1 MQQQESVP
9 AYIQHDGKLSALYQA
24 MNQIAPLSMAD
35 TSWDNVGI
43 QIQAPQ
49 PEKNSGNVIL
59 LCEDLRTS
67 VVEEAI
73 SRGDV
78 AIIMTYHPII
88 FRGLKSLTFDNSQQ
102 KSLLRLTAANI
113 SVYAAHTSLDA
124 STNGLNDW
132 LARVV
137 SNQQSEIVK
146 SDTPINSLPPAIE
159 PLKRTYES
167 HPNAGQGRIVE
178 LKEPISVDQ
187 LVSNIKSNL
196 QLKNVI
202 LGLPQDINPKEP
214 LLTNFAVGA
223 GSAGSIVTKYA
234 KAQAYVTGELS
245 HHEAL
250 AAVEKGIVVVTTLH
264 GNSERGYLRQ
274 VLANKLEKTL
284 SNVSGSTTLKVVASQ
299 TDAEPLAIV

>member
-1 MQQQESVP
+1 MPQEAVP

-35 TSWDNVGI
+35 TSWDNVGV
-43 QIQAPQ
+43 QIQAPE
-49 PEKNSGNVIL
+49 PEKNKGNVIM
-59 LCEDLRTS
+59 LCEDLRTA
-67 VVEEAI
+67 VVDEALE
-73 SRGDV
+73 RGDV

-88 FRGLKSLTFDNSQQ
+88 FRGLKSLTFNDTQQ

-137 SNQQSEIVK
+137 SNQQSDVVK
-146 SDTPINSLPPAIE
+146 SDTPSNSLPPAIE
-159 PLKRTYES
+159 PLTKSYES

-178 LKEPISVDQ
+178 LKEAISVDQ

-202 LGLPQDINPKEP
+202 LGLPHNFDPKEAR
-214 LLTNFAVGA
+214 LTNIAVGA
-223 GSAGSIVTKYA
+223 GSAGSIVTKYP

-250 AAVEKGIVVVTTLH
+250 AAVEKGIVVITTLH

-274 VLANKLEKTL
+274 VLVNKLEKTL
-284 SNVSGSTTLKVVASQ
+284 ASINSGTPLKVVASQ
-299 TDAEPLAIV
+299 TDSEPLEIV

>member
-1 MQQQESVP
+1 MSQAGIPSH
-9 AYIQHDGKLSALYQA
+9 IQHDAKLSALYQA
-24 MNQIAPLSMAD
+24 MNKIAPLSMAD

-43 QIQAPQ
+43 QIQAAE
-49 PEKNSGNVIL
+49 PEKNQGNTIVV
-59 LCEDLRTS
+59 CEDLRTS
-67 VVEEAI
+67 VVDECLK
-73 SRGDV
+73 RGDV
-78 AIIMTYHPII
+78 AIIVTYHPII
-88 FRGLKSLTFDNSQQ
+88 FKGLKSLTFDNTQQ
-102 KSLLRLTAANI
+102 KSLIRLLAANI

-137 SNQQSEIVK
+137 SNQRFEDVQ
-146 SDTPINSLPPAIE
+146 SDTSIDSLPSPIE
-159 PLKRTYES
+159 PLTKQYDS

-178 LKEPISVDQ
+178 LEKPISVDQ
-187 LVSNIKSNL
+187 LVSNVKANL

-202 LGLPQDINPKEP
+202 LGLPQNMNPKES
-214 LLTNFAVGA
+214 LLFNIAVGA

-264 GNSERGYLRQ
+264 GNSERGFLRH
-274 VLANKLEKTL
+274 VLVNKLERVL
-284 SNVSGSTTLKVVASQ
+284 SDLNGNGPSLKVVASE
-299 TDAEPLAIV
+299 TDSEPLEIV

>member
-1 MQQQESVP
+1 MSQESVP
-9 AYIQHDGKLSALYQA
+9 AYIQQDAKLSALYQA

-43 QIQAPQ
+43 QIQAPE
-49 PEKNSGNVIL
+49 PEKNKGNVIM
-59 LCEDLRTS
+59 LCEDLRKA
-67 VVEEAI
+67 VVDEAI
-73 SRGDV
+73 ERGDV

-88 FRGLKSLTFDNSQQ
+88 FRGLKSLTFNDSQQ

-137 SNQQSEIVK
+137 SNQQSDAVK
-146 SDTPINSLPPAIE
+146 ADTPTDSLPPAIE
-159 PLKRTYES
+159 PLSKSYQS

-178 LKEPISVDQ
+178 LKQPISVEQ
-187 LVSNIKSNL
+187 LVSNIKKNL
-196 QLKNVI
+196 QLKNLI
-202 LGLPQDINPKEP
+202 LGLPQNLNPKEA
-214 LLTNFAVGA
+214 LLTNIAVGA
-223 GSAGSIVTKYA
+223 GSAGSIVTKYS

-274 VLANKLEKTL
+274 VLVNKLEKTL
-284 SNVSGSTTLKVVASQ
+284 ASINNGTPLKVVASQ
-299 TDAEPLAIV
+299 TDSEPLEIV